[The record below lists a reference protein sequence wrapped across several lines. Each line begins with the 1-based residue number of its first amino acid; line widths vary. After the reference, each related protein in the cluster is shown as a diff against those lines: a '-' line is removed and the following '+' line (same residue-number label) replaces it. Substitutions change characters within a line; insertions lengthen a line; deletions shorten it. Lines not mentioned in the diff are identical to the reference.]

1 MSDMRRKI
9 RTVWLI
15 AFLLSAAAGSP
26 LLAQESTDTEITFSS
41 RYTRASMRGGQKSLI
56 LSQDAWVETGDT
68 RIEADE
74 IEAYGE
80 QSRFLS
86 CTGNVNITQETDSLR
101 LTAQQ
106 LLYDRIDEVLTIRGW
121 AQMEDIE
128 REIIVHG
135 SYLEHNQRTG
145 ITLIQ
150 VHVRISKDTE
160 DGPMICLTDSAVYD
174 SENQILEMTGDSS
187 VYWNTST
194 YRAARITVD
203 LQTNE
208 IELEGSVRGTISQ

>member
-1 MSDMRRKI
+1 MSDMRRI
-9 RTVWLI
+9 IQTVWI
-15 AFLLSAAAGSP
+15 ISALLVAAAGSP
-26 LLAQESTDTEITFSS
+26 LYAQEHSDSDITFSS

-74 IEAYGE
+74 IEVYGE
-80 QSRFLS
+80 QSRYLS
-86 CTGNVNITQETDSLR
+86 CRGNVSITQNSENLQ

-106 LLYDRIDEVLTIRGW
+106 LLYDRIDGVLTIHGW

-128 REIIVHG
+128 REIIVRG

-150 VHVRISKDTE
+150 VHVRIFKDTDE
-160 DGPMICLTDSAVYD
+160 GPMICLTDSAVYD
-174 SENQILEMTGDSS
+174 SENQSLEMTGDSS
-187 VYWNTST
+187 IYWNTSV
-194 YRAARITVD
+194 YRAARISVD

-208 IELEGSVRGTISQ
+208 IALEGSVRGTISQ

>member
-1 MSDMRRKI
+1 MSDMRSMI
-9 RTVWLI
+9 RTVWFI

-26 LLAQESTDTEITFSS
+26 LLAQENTGTEITFSS

-68 RIEADE
+68 RIEADQ
-74 IEAYGE
+74 IEVYGE

-86 CTGNVNITQETDSLR
+86 CTGNVNITQKTDSLS

-128 REIIVHG
+128 REIIVRG

-150 VHVRISKDTE
+150 VHVRIFKDTD

-174 SENQILEMTGDSS
+174 SVNQTLEMTGDSS
-187 VYWNTST
+187 VFWNTST

>member
-1 MSDMRRKI
+1 MSDMRRII
-9 RTVWLI
+9 RTVWLL
-15 AFLLSAAAGSP
+15 AFLLLTAAGSP
-26 LLAQESTDTEITFSS
+26 LHAQENTGTEITFSS

-74 IEAYGE
+74 IEVYGE

-86 CTGNVNITQETDSLR
+86 CKGNVNITQKSDSIR

-121 AQMEDIE
+121 AEMEDIE
-128 REIIVHG
+128 REIIVRG

-150 VHVRISKDTE
+150 VHVRIFKDTD

-174 SENQILEMTGDSS
+174 SENQSLEMTGDSS

-194 YRAARITVD
+194 YRAARIAVD